1 MKNGETYP
9 HGMTIVLSLIL
20 SLAFFIVSGCTIP
33 VATKTEIRSMQVGTP
48 FVKNANYLV
57 LARYWDDNAEK
68 VTIDFHG
75 ASFLTVREEEG
86 RAEITIGNGPY
97 YGMIELKKIDNQS
110 TLVTTYAWGSIA
122 GRIFEWEAML
132 RQFSPDQR

>member
-9 HGMTIVLSLIL
+9 HGIVLSLIL

-33 VATKTEIRSMQVGTP
+33 VTTKTEMRSRQTAS
-48 FVKNANYLV
+48 FVKDANYLV

-68 VTIDFHG
+68 QTIDFHS
-75 ASFLTVREEEG
+75 APFLTVREEEG

-97 YGMIELKKIDNQS
+97 YGMIELKKIDDKS
-110 TLVTTYAWGSIA
+110 TLITSYAWGSVA